1 MLTTSKTCVTF
12 QVGAS
17 APGRESLYFSS
28 RSARQPSGERIVKA
42 KECVYMCEILLSLQC
57 LLVYVLVCYTHKYIL
72 YILLRSCVCV
82 IITNAR
88 LRVAEPKQR
97 NAIDVDKL

>member
-17 APGRESLYFSS
+17 APVRELSS

-72 YILLRSCVCV
+72 YILPRSCVCV